1 MIKREGE
8 ILVGF
13 SLIMVLGIAIIVV
26 VLVIAGIALSVRSHN
41 RNEEPT
47 EQKERGK
54 GMIKT
59 VYTYL
64 ILFATLMM
72 TIGGSVAAFMAVADL
87 LAPQS
92 YYMSF
97 EEYKRSQSYDKG
109 TMETTP
115 PVVEKTEEQL
125 KADYQTMVNDEKN
138 RSKERAL
145 NSLIKSFGWI
155 VIPLPVFIYYQRRL
169 RPE

>member
-1 MIKREGE
+1 M
-8 ILVGF
+8 VGF
-13 SLIMVLGIAIIVV
+13 TFIMVLGIALIVV
-26 VLVIAGIALSVRSHN
+26 VLVIGAIAVGVRSHS
-41 RNEEPT
+41 RSGDSLEH
-47 EQKERGK
+47 KEGGK

-87 LAPQS
+87 VSPPS

-97 EEYKRSQSYDKG
+97 EDYKRGAYYPKEVADPSK
-109 TMETTP
+109 
-115 PVVEKTEEQL
+115 PVVEKSEDEM
-125 KADYQTMVNDEKN
+125 KADYEAMVIEERK
-138 RSKERAL
+138 RSQDRAL

-155 VIPLPVFIYYQRRL
+155 VIPLPVFLYYQRRL
-169 RPE
+169 RHD